1 MTTAAKQ
8 AGAQAGGKRGGKGPV
23 LREAQK
29 GEEAA
34 RAWSAAAAVAMA
46 SLAAPDVAHA
56 GWEKTLTPEFWIAFL
71 QWRASSPLLFIGT
84 FVVPTGGLYLLFKY
98 LLDKKREN
106 FRAALEEKGWDTFL
120 KERGV
125 DIYEI
130 NDVPQLRYFVRLM
143 ERNLLDEQKVDEFIE
158 YQRKKMEYY
167 SPIVATQYK
176 RAQEEKAAS
185 ETEEKEEEKAA

>member
-1 MTTAAKQ
+1 M
-8 AGAQAGGKRGGKGPV
+8 GS
-23 LREAQK
+23 LRQETLQAQK

-143 ERNLLDEQKVDEFIE
+143 ERNLLDENRQHKIVN
-158 YQRKKMEYY
+158 KK
-167 SPIVATQYK
+167 TQFL
-176 RAQEEKAAS
+176 RFGRG
-185 ETEEKEEEKAA
+185 